1 MIWIFDVF
9 RTLADLCGAIGADSG
24 SPRASARAPGWPN
37 RGENLPPSATD
48 AGKFLFDFN
57 PKIFGL
63 TRIDLA
69 HDLLLFGTINPGQPE
84 NFRVHP
90 FHVNLLLGQ
99 VLLLLLFIF
108 GFTPRLAF

>member
-1 MIWIFDVF
+1 MQTGSGFYFD
-9 RTLADLCGAIGADSG
+9 LDGG
-24 SPRASARAPGWPN
+24 SPQARLTHVARTCTWAKSKRKP
-37 RGENLPPSATD
+37 PPSATD

-57 PKIFGL
+57 PKVFGL

-90 FHVNLLLGQ
+90 FHLNLLLGQ